1 VPTEPS
7 DPAIWIA
14 PEYPRADEPFT
25 GPERAMLD
33 GFLDWYRAGL
43 LRRCT
48 GLTARQLADRPV
60 PPSNL
65 SLLGIVRHLTDVERT
80 YFRRRWGGED
90 LAGHYVT
97 PDRPDAAFDEADPQ
111 YARRDLDRLVAE
123 QEAARRAVAGLS
135 LETIYVNP
143 RWGEM
148 SLRWALTHMIAEYAA
163 HGGQADLIRERID
176 GSTGW

>member
-1 VPTEPS
+1 VESS
-7 DPAIWIA
+7 DPVSWTA

-25 GPERAMLD
+25 GPERVMLD

-48 GLTARQLADRPV
+48 GLTGQQLARRPV

-80 YFRRRWGGED
+80 YFRRRWAGED
-90 LAGHYVT
+90 ITGYYFT
-97 PDRPDAAFDEADPQ
+97 PGRPDAAFDDADPQ
-111 YARRDLDRLVAE
+111 YARRDLERLVSE

-135 LETIYVNP
+135 LESSYANP
-143 RWGEM
+143 RWGDM
-148 SLRWALTHMIAEYAA
+148 SLRWALTRMIAEYAG

-176 GSTGW
+176 GRTGW